1 MGSQENQAL
10 LVAREQLLGWL
21 IDVELSI
28 RGILRGFGQKIGPVT
43 CNGFEARI
51 QELVICQA
59 TLELMVEAILSG
71 SIKGGI
77 RKAAQGCSRVVREDA
92 VCRRLMT
99 MPSVGPLVASTYIQI
114 CAGRFKP
121 RPKSKPRSAVRSFG
135 GITRTG
141 DEMVRSISRASIHM
155 RCRITAILRRL
166 TRYAR

>member
-77 RKAAQGCSRVVREDA
+77 RKAAQGCSRFVREDA

-99 MPSVGPLVASTYIQI
+99 MPSVGPLVDDSNPARSQSPGALFGLL
-114 CAGRFKP
+114 AGSRGP
-121 RPKSKPRSAVRSFG
+121 A
-135 GITRTG
+135 TRW
-141 DEMVRSISRASIHM
+141 
-155 RCRITAILRRL
+155 
-166 TRYAR
+166 YAQ